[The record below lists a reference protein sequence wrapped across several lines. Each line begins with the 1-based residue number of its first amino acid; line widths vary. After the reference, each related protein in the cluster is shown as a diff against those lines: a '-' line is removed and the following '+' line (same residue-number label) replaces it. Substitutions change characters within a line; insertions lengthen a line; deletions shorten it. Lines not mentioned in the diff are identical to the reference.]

1 MNKRTYWKILK
12 KWNKLRFIIISKI
25 YKFSEKFITQ
35 KENSAISLIVIKEI
49 FKKVI
54 LELFLIVPIIYLN
67 NFVAKKVIVNIDIQY
82 MLDFLYAGLGIVG
95 VILGLYCANISS
107 IYSSIYTNAPLN
119 LSKLF
124 ANDII
129 SNKSVKQ
136 ITGYLVFNLL
146 LVFLLLTKSFKPGV
160 VLVIVVIISTI
171 YVIIA
176 FSINGNRSLYL
187 SNTFSI
193 SNLSY
198 NIINSAI
205 KKLAHNSWISN
216 DINIQNHLRIICSK
230 ELNNLKEIAYFN
242 SKIPSTQNTY
252 MKEFVCNNL
261 KILQV
266 YLGIKSQITNESY
279 WFEEAEEYSQW
290 HNSTS
295 SEISIALDSGTMIN
309 NKKIKNYNWFEKEL
323 LYINEFCVKKFI
335 NDESFD
341 CLYSYILLFSNYSDY
356 FIRSNTN
363 DVYVNHIITIFD
375 FMNNRLSEENITKND
390 DSITG
395 IYELLIICYMDITIK
410 LRNLI
415 KDTDINEIKKE
426 FIYNITNNKNPNK
439 HSFYLNDIKLKKL
452 RKCIETELK
461 IEHKIITADWYIEQ
475 FISETIYTKIGNN
488 IALLIRY
495 LNYIDKQISF
505 LEKHKFYEP
514 VCLVFCKLS
523 ELKIK
528 SNNLINDVA
537 ELLNELTSKHLE
549 KTIIWKEIQFDE
561 YKNKLNQLYN
571 NLPNRFRSNVVPI
584 AINKWDSR
592 KNAPDYLGQCYNI
605 TCSILIEA
613 IVENNFEKFKLSYE
627 NFLGLMLLYY
637 EYIRCDL
644 IKVKEPHLQRGVLYS
659 LSQPMLEYS
668 MISGLAIL
676 LGEFSNDIKW
686 KKFIESKIED
696 SVVKINDFKKTIEIW
711 VKLLMETKS
720 SFIGIGNRDILHTS
734 WEGRVS
740 NSLKDKG
747 YVKFED
753 VGYGNLIV
761 KSDSSIINC
770 FCRSNFDIRGISDS
784 EDVFCEVCLNKYLDD
799 DKKYK
804 SIYDWEKNSNE
815 EQN

>member
-1 MNKRTYWKILK
+1 MNKKSYWKILK
-12 KWNKLRFIIISKI
+12 KWNKLRFLIISKI
-25 YKFSEKFITQ
+25 YKFSEKFIAQ

-67 NFVAKKVIVNIDIQY
+67 NFVDEKVIANIDIQY
-82 MLDFLYAGLGIVG
+82 ILDFLYAGLGIVG

-124 ANDII
+124 ANDMI
-129 SNKSVKQ
+129 SNKSIKQ

-146 LVFLLLTKSFKPGV
+146 LVFLLLIKVFKPGII
-160 VLVIVVIISTI
+160 LVIVAIVSTI

-176 FSINGNRSLYL
+176 FSINGNRSLHL

-198 NIINSAI
+198 HNINKAV
-205 KKLAHNSWISN
+205 KKFSNNSWISN

-242 SKIPSTQNTY
+242 NRIPSTQNSY
-252 MKEFVCNNL
+252 MRDFVCNNL
-261 KILQV
+261 KVLLI
-266 YLGIKSQITNESY
+266 YLSVRPQIANDSY
-279 WFEEAEEYSQW
+279 WFEEKEEYNQW
-290 HNSTS
+290 YNSS
-295 SEISIALDSGTMIN
+295 SAEISTALATGTMIN
-309 NKKIKNYNWFEKEL
+309 NKKTKNYNWFEMEL
-323 LYINEFCVKKFI
+323 FSINEFCVKKFI
-335 NDESFD
+335 NNESFG
-341 CLYSYILLFSNYSDY
+341 CIYSYILLLSNSSEY

-363 DVYVNHIITIFD
+363 DIYVNHIITIFD
-375 FMNNRLSEENITKND
+375 LLKNKLSEKNINKND
-390 DSITG
+390 GTITG

-410 LRNLI
+410 LRDLI
-415 KDTDINEIKKE
+415 KKTDLNDIKRE
-426 FIYNITNNKNPNK
+426 FIYNISNNKSTKN
-439 HSFYLNDIKLKKL
+439 HSFYLNDVKLKKL
-452 RKCIETELK
+452 KKCIETELK

-475 FISETIYTKIGNN
+475 FIAESIYTKIGKN
-488 IALLIRY
+488 ISLLIRY

-505 LEKHKFYEP
+505 LEKCKFYEP
-514 VCLVFCKLS
+514 ACLAFCKLS
-523 ELKIK
+523 ELKSK
-528 SNNLINDVA
+528 SDNLIYDVT

-549 KTIIWKEIQFDE
+549 KTIIWKEIQFGE
-561 YKNKLNQLYN
+561 YKDKLNQLYN

-584 AINKWDSR
+584 ATNKWDSR
-592 KNAPDYLGQCYNI
+592 KNAPDYLGQCFNI

-613 IVENNFEKFKLSYE
+613 IAENDFEKFKLSYE

-637 EYIRCDL
+637 EYIRFDL

-686 KKFIESKIED
+686 KEFVESKIDD
-696 SVVKINDFKKTIEIW
+696 SIVKISDFKKTIELW
-711 VKLLMETKS
+711 VTLLMEIKS
-720 SFIGIGNRDILHTS
+720 SFMGIGNRDILHTS
-734 WEGRVS
+734 WEIRVR
-740 NSLKDKG
+740 NSILDNG

-761 KSDSSIINC
+761 KSDSNIINC
-770 FCRSNFDIRGISDS
+770 FCRSNFDIRGLSDS
-784 EDVFCEVCLNKYLDD
+784 EDIFCVVCLNKYLDD
-799 DKKYK
+799 DKKYR
-804 SIYDWEKNSNE
+804 SIYDWEKNLNE
-815 EQN
+815 E